1 MDHSSRLPAPQPWR
15 SAAFIAATV
24 ATVELVILLVAGVFL
39 FGKFFADEV
48 GKASD
53 PAAVARAAVERQ
65 ANAAGSGGSGEAA
78 TKPLLERQ
86 KTSVLVLN
94 GNGVAGAAG
103 ASADHVRSRQYVVA
117 GTGNAPRT
125 SFTHSVVMYRPG
137 FAGEAK
143 RLGRDLRIRRV
154 TPLDGMT
161 IRDLQGAH
169 VALVVGG

>member
-1 MDHSSRLPAPQPWR
+1 MDHSSRLPAPEPWR

-24 ATVELVILLVAGVFL
+24 ATVELLILLVAGIFL

-48 GKASD
+48 EKASD
-53 PAAVARAAVERQ
+53 PAAVTRAAVERQ
-65 ANAAGSGGSGEAA
+65 GSASAAGGSGEGAA
-78 TKPLLERQ
+78 KPMLGRR

-103 ASADHVRSRQYVVA
+103 ATADRVRSRHYVVA

-137 FAGEAK
+137 FAREAK
-143 RLGRDLRIRRV
+143 RLGRDLGVRRV
-154 TPLDGMT
+154 APLDGM
-161 IRDLQGAH
+161 RVKDLQGAH

>member
-1 MDHSSRLPAPQPWR
+1 VDHSSRLPAPQPWR

-24 ATVELVILLVAGVFL
+24 AAVELVILLVAGIFL
-39 FGKFFADEV
+39 FGKFFAGEV
-48 GKASD
+48 EKASD

-65 ANAAGSGGSGEAA
+65 TKATAGGGSGKAA
-78 TKPLLERQ
+78 AKPLLERR

-94 GNGVAGAAG
+94 GNGVAGAA
-103 ASADHVRSRQYVVA
+103 AITADRVRSRHYLVA

-137 FAGEAK
+137 FKGEAK
-143 RLGRDLRIRRV
+143 RLGRELRIRRV

>member
-24 ATVELVILLVAGVFL
+24 ATVELLILLVAGIFL
-39 FGKFFADEV
+39 FGKFFAGEV
-48 GKASD
+48 EKASD
-53 PAAVARAAVERQ
+53 PVAVTQAAVERQ
-65 ANAAGSGGSGEAA
+65 ASASAAGGSGEGAA
-78 TKPLLERQ
+78 KPMLERR

-94 GNGVAGAAG
+94 GNGVAGAA
-103 ASADHVRSRQYVVA
+103 AATADRVRSRHYLVA

-137 FAGEAK
+137 FAREAK
-143 RLGRDLRIRRV
+143 RLGRDVGVRV
-154 TPLDGMT
+154 APLDGMR

>member
-24 ATVELVILLVAGVFL
+24 ATVELLILLVAGIFL

-48 GKASD
+48 KKASD
-53 PAAVARAAVERQ
+53 PAAVAQAAVERQ
-65 ANAAGSGGSGEAA
+65 ANAPGGARSGKAA
-78 TKPLLERQ
+78 AKPLLERR

-103 ASADHVRSRQYVVA
+103 ATADRVRSRHYLVA

-125 SFTHSVVMYRPG
+125 TFTRSVVMYRPG
-137 FAGEAK
+137 FEGEAK
-143 RLGRDLRIRRV
+143 RLARDLGIRRV
-154 TPLDGMT
+154 APLDGMRV
-161 IRDLQGAH
+161 RDLQGAH

>member
-1 MDHSSRLPAPQPWR
+1 MPPALP
-15 SAAFIAATV
+15 SAASDRATQV
-24 ATVELVILLVAGVFL
+24 RPSATGGGGA
-39 FGKFFADEV
+39 
-48 GKASD
+48 GKA
-53 PAAVARAAVERQ
+53 AA
-65 ANAAGSGGSGEAA
+65 
-78 TKPLLERQ
+78 KPLLDRR

-94 GNGVAGAAG
+94 GNGVSGAA
-103 ASADHVRSRQYVVA
+103 AVTADRVRSRHYLVA

-125 SFTHSVVMYRPG
+125 SFTRSVVMYRPG
-137 FAGEAK
+137 FKGEAN

>member
-1 MDHSSRLPAPQPWR
+1 VDHSSRFPAPQPWR

-24 ATVELVILLVAGVFL
+24 ATVELLILLVAGIFL
-39 FGKFFADEV
+39 FGKFLSDEV
-48 GKASD
+48 EKASD
-53 PAAVARAAVERQ
+53 PNAVARAAVERQ
-65 ANAAGSGGSGEAA
+65 APAAGGSGEAA
-78 TKPLLERQ
+78 TKPLLDRR

-94 GNGVAGAAG
+94 GNGVSGAA
-103 ASADHVRSRQYVVA
+103 ATTADRVRSRRYLVA

-137 FAGEAK
+137 FEGEAK

-154 TPLDGMT
+154 TPLDGMR

>member
-1 MDHSSRLPAPQPWR
+1 MDHSSRLPAPHPWR

-24 ATVELVILLVAGVFL
+24 ATVELVILLVVGIFL
-39 FGKFFADEV
+39 FGKFFAGEV
-48 GKASD
+48 EKASD
-53 PAAVARAAVERQ
+53 PAAVTQAAVERQ
-65 ANAAGSGGSGEAA
+65 AKATGGTSGKAAA
-78 TKPLLERQ
+78 KPLLGRR

-103 ASADHVRSRQYVVA
+103 ATADRLRSRHYLVA

-137 FAGEAK
+137 FKGEAK

-161 IRDLQGAH
+161 VRDLQGAH